1 VSALRPQAPSD
12 DWIAAHRAVWARK
25 PALRAVYDRWFT
37 ALHEACT
44 GATPIVELGCGPG
57 FFKARHPDL
66 IATDAIANP
75 HADAV
80 VEAAALPFRNGRV
93 GGIVLVDV
101 FHHLP
106 RPRAFLEEAARVLRP
121 GGRIAMI
128 EPWVGLAGRLFYRFV
143 HHEDCDL
150 HVDPAAPW
158 GTEGKAAMDGNAALP
173 SLYFAPRGELHRLGL
188 PLRVLRREPFAAL
201 PWLLSGGFQPAG
213 LLPEPLLPALERVD
227 RVLSA
232 VPSLTALRCLVVVE
246 RTR

>member
-1 VSALRPQAPSD
+1 VSTLRSQAPSD
-12 DWIAAHRAVWARK
+12 DWIATHRAVWARK
-25 PALRAVYDRWFT
+25 PALRGVYGRWFA
-37 ALHEACT
+37 ALHEACAAT
-44 GATPIVELGCGPG
+44 TPIVELGCGPG

-80 VEAAALPFRNGRV
+80 VEAAALPFRGGCV
-93 GGIVLVDV
+93 GGLVLVDV

-143 HHEDCDL
+143 HHEECDL

-158 GTEGKAAMDGNAALP
+158 GAADKGAMEGNAALP
-173 SLYFAPRGELHRLGL
+173 WLYFAQRGALDRLGL
-188 PLRVLRREPFAAL
+188 PLRVVRREPFAAL
-201 PWLLSGGFQPAG
+201 PWLLSGGFQPSG
-213 LLPEPLLPALERVD
+213 LLPEPLLPAVERVD
-227 RVLSA
+227 RLLSA
-232 VPSLTALRCLVVVE
+232 APRLTAMRCLLVVE